1 MLSPAYNFAAPRYG
15 RLGVGHGPNA
25 DWAATIKPMRRNA
38 STVVVLAGSAPGEV
52 LAAVG
57 RSMNVTLIR
66 PEEPADP
73 GGDGIVVAAGALQR
87 AGRATAPY
95 ALVAADPLAAVAVSW
110 RAMWDVSRQE
120 GPAEF
125 EQEAA
130 KTLAAWRAGRFELP
144 DYYLVL
150 ATSTGTATGTVDG
163 GDHGPDFHLGPL
175 RSARPHR
182 VAVVAAAEP
191 AQQAVGVL
199 QALGSLRHGP
209 WWPALDEVIETA
221 RSFYPDSLAE
231 SQQVTALL
239 TGECLTGGLIVVPD
253 DGIRSV
259 DLTQRADVASFQRG
273 EETDDRVVGRK
284 PCPSGRGKP
293 GLRGTRSGR
302 ALRRASRE
310 IPEVSARLFD
320 ISGPVS
326 VFTVGRTLWPH
337 RSRTRCRWKNRMA
350 HRYRL
355 CPDEAQE
362 AVLLEHCAHARFV
375 WNLAVEQQSWW
386 RPGRGSTPSPA
397 ARMRQLAEARAAE
410 PWLAQG

>member
-1 MLSPAYNFAAPRYG
+1 
-15 RLGVGHGPNA
+15 
-25 DWAATIKPMRRNA
+25 MRRNA

-73 GGDGIVVAAGALQR
+73 GGDAIAAAAGALER

-95 ALVAADPLAAVAVSW
+95 ALVAADPLAAVAASW
-110 RAMWDVSRQE
+110 RAMWDVSRQP

-130 KTLAAWRAGRFELP
+130 KALAAWRAGRFELP

-150 ATSTGTATGTVDG
+150 ATSTGATDAA
-163 GDHGPDFHLGPL
+163 DHGPDFHLGPL

-191 AQQAVGVL
+191 AQQAAGVL

-221 RSFYPDSLAE
+221 RGFYPDSLAE

-239 TGECLTGGLIVVPD
+239 TGECLMGGLIVVPD

-259 DLTQRADVASFQRG
+259 DLTQRVDVASFQRG

-310 IPEVSARLFD
+310 IPEVSATLFD
-320 ISGPVS
+320 ICGSVI
-326 VFTVGRTLWPH
+326 VFTAS
-337 RSRTRCRWKNRMA
+337 RSRYPTRASRARSCRTAGGRK
-350 HRYRL
+350 
-355 CPDEAQE
+355 
-362 AVLLEHCAHARFV
+362 
-375 WNLAVEQQSWW
+375 
-386 RPGRGSTPSPA
+386 PG
-397 ARMRQLAEARAAE
+397 
-410 PWLAQG
+410 